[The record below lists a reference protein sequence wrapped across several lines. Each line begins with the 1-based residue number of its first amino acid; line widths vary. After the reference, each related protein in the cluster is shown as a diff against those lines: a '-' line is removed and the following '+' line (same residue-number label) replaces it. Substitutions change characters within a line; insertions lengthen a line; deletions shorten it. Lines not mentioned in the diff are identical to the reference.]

1 MRAIIFAL
9 AAALATALVC
19 GTVQARIAEPVHGGT
34 PCVNACK
41 EPWRVCFR
49 NVCFSTPGYKN
60 APGLKRAAIEKV
72 ARTKC
77 AAEWNRFRACKKR
90 CKAKAELPQLR
101 LYAQLKAKFEE
112 RRYCA
117 L

>member
-1 MRAIIFAL
+1 MRTTGCAL
-9 AAALATALVC
+9 IAAAFMGFFAC

-49 NVCFSTPGYKN
+49 DVCFATPGYKN
-60 APGLKRAAIEKV
+60 APGLKRAAIEKI
-72 ARTKC
+72 AKQKC
-77 AAEWNRFRACKKR
+77 AGEWSKFRACKKR
-90 CKAKAELPQLR
+90 CKAKASLQPLR
-101 LYAQLKAKFEE
+101 LLAQLAPKA
-112 RRYCA
+112 RNYCS